1 MLFSIGSRPMLG
13 KSDLNDHRCLDPYRK
28 LLEVLDLGQT
38 MAASPHSATGHR
50 NANLTQPPKES
61 KSWSPQ
67 MEKDLEIRDFQ
78 VVTCMLLYQLF
89 LKMCLVLVNFGG
101 GSSSGAPPFGTLTYT
116 STRSLKKQRTR
127 RGTPLLTTH
136 ATCHGAN
143 AGALPQ
149 FTCRS
154 LNPNGT
160 VFGVEVK

>member
-28 LLEVLDLGQT
+28 LLEVLDLGQM
-38 MAASPHSATGHR
+38 MAASPPSATGHR

-89 LKMCLVLVNFGG
+89 FKMCLVLVNFGG
-101 GSSSGAPPFGTLTYT
+101 GFIFRGP
-116 STRSLKKQRTR
+116 SLWDSHLYFHEVPEETADQKGNAAAHHPRHVPWSECR
-127 RGTPLLTTH
+127 CPTPVH
-136 ATCHGAN
+136 MSK
-143 AGALPQ
+143 P
-149 FTCRS
+149 
-154 LNPNGT
+154 
-160 VFGVEVK
+160 